1 MKKRRQSENN
11 IHKCLVWLALAC
23 LVAKLDNTEIF
34 YKIIQRKL
42 LQFICFYF
50 PSKGYKV
57 SQERRSG
64 KQHKSARDI
73 VSRPT
78 LNAPSTFMLLS
89 TPSFLGLIF
98 SLSKVQNG
106 KNGPR
111 LAFGTT
117 CINIAYSTMK
127 DETGDV
133 GVWNA

>member
-1 MKKRRQSENN
+1 MAS
-11 IHKCLVWLALAC
+11 
-23 LVAKLDNTEIF
+23 LVAELDHTEIF
-34 YKIIQRKL
+34 YKIILRKL
-42 LQFICFYF
+42 LQFICFCF
-50 PSKGYKV
+50 SSKGYKV

-73 VSRPT
+73 ESR
-78 LNAPSTFMLLS
+78 
-89 TPSFLGLIF
+89 LIF
-98 SLSKVQNG
+98 SMSKVQNG
-106 KNGPR
+106 KKGPM